1 MRVSEDAQ
9 MIEQVIADGKAGPLA
24 HLPSGHFQANAAW
37 LTCWAITHNL
47 LRAAAALAS
56 VFHAKATTA
65 TIRAHLIAVPARL
78 ARSAGCYLTVHL
90 PEYWPW
96 QDAWQHLFDTV
107 HAPPQPA

>member
-1 MRVSEDAQ
+1 
-9 MIEQVIADGKAGPLA
+9 
-24 HLPSGHFQANAAW
+24 

-47 LRAAAALAS
+47 LRATAALAS

-78 ARSAGCYLTVHL
+78 ARSAGCYLIVHL